1 MRVPLLTRMLLSSI
15 AASLLVPAPA
25 AASSPE
31 LIGLERELSKL
42 IAARSGDYGIAALDL
57 RDGSTVSINGDTPF
71 PMASTV
77 KIAIAAAYL
86 AEVDQARRSLGDM
99 IAGRPAAKVMELMI
113 IRSDNQATDQLLAAL
128 GGPVAI
134 QRWLSSQNIPG
145 IRMDRSIAQLL
156 RERGHLADIKDVAT
170 PIAMVTLLNKLDN
183 GTVLAPQSR
192 AFLLGLMGRCATG
205 TRRIRA
211 LLPAGT
217 RVEDKTG
224 TLDGITNDVGFITM
238 PDGRRVAIAVF
249 ARGGRDRQP
258 VIAEVARVIYNRFAD
273 GVRNA
278 LAIFMQMR

>member
-1 MRVPLLTRMLLSSI
+1 MRVPLLTRLLLSSI

-170 PIAMVTLLNKLDN
+170 PIA
-183 GTVLAPQSR
+183 
-192 AFLLGLMGRCATG
+192 
-205 TRRIRA
+205 
-211 LLPAGT
+211 
-217 RVEDKTG
+217 
-224 TLDGITNDVGFITM
+224 
-238 PDGRRVAIAVF
+238 
-249 ARGGRDRQP
+249 
-258 VIAEVARVIYNRFAD
+258 
-273 GVRNA
+273 
-278 LAIFMQMR
+278 